1 MEMRGILLFFGVFC
15 TFFRLSAQYVTTDAT
30 LTPAQLVTDVLIDNP
45 CANASNITSSG
56 SIARFAYTGTD
67 FPFQDGIV
75 LSTGN
80 AASVTGPNTSLL
92 SEGGTGWPGDPD
104 LEAALGVGNSIN
116 ATLLEFDFT
125 PFASEISFDY
135 VFSSEQYLSNPSSNQ
150 CNYTDGFVFLLKEI
164 GSAGPYT
171 NLAVVPGTTT
181 PVRVNTVRGPGTI
194 CPEANAEWFDA
205 FNGTDHPT
213 NFNGQTKVLKAMAT
227 VTPGVTYHMKLVVAD
242 QGNNLYDSAIFL
254 GAGSFEIGK
263 DLGDDRLI
271 ATNNP
276 LCPNDTVTLDATEP
290 GTNSYQWY
298 RDEIAL
304 PGETNPLYTV
314 TGTGDYRVDITYTA
328 SGCVATGR
336 IRMEYAPL
344 LTPVDVTL
352 VQCDIDGN
360 GTATFDLTQAASQIQ
375 ASDSTI
381 TSIQYFEST
390 TDTNPI
396 NQPSAYSSVEKV
408 LYAQSANS
416 FGCTKFSQIHLRF
429 TTTALAPLSVQEECD
444 DDSDGKTTFD
454 LTAIAQQ
461 ITAALPTGYT
471 VAFYESEALAEML
484 GTPLTSP
491 FTNTIPFSQTI
502 YARVLNGPDCYGTIA
517 VPLAVW
523 VFQPVGFEDEIVAVC
538 AGVPETLR
546 VGPGFSSYTWDTTPP
561 SHAPFIEVS
570 TGGTYTVTV
579 SDTHGCTKTK
589 TFQVTASDAATIDG
603 VTVKDFQGGRNTVTI
618 VASGPGDYEYS
629 LDGGAFVGSAVFTDI
644 PGGAYTA
651 YVRDRKGCGLS
662 TQPFY
667 VLDYPSFF
675 TPNGDG
681 FNDYWT
687 IPYFSFLSGARI
699 YLFDRYGKLLT
710 ALSGA
715 LPSWDGTYGGRPLPA
730 DDYWFSIEL
739 ANGRNIRGHFAL
751 KR

>member
-1 MEMRGILLFFGVFC
+1 MELRGILLFFGVFC
-15 TFFRLSAQYVTTDAT
+15 AFFRTAAQYVTTDAT
-30 LTPAQLVTDVLIDNP
+30 LSPAQLVTNVLIDNP
-45 CANASNITSSG
+45 CANANNVSSSG
-56 SIARFAYTGTD
+56 SIARFSYAGTD
-67 FPFQDGIV
+67 FPFSDGIV

-80 AASVTGPNTSLL
+80 AASVTGPNGSLL
-92 SEGGTGWPGDPD
+92 SEGGTNWPGDPD

-116 ATLLEFDFT
+116 ATILEFDFT

-164 GSAGPYT
+164 GSASPYQ

-205 FNGTDHPT
+205 FNGSDHPT

-254 GAGSFEIGK
+254 GAGSFTIGK
-263 DLGDDRLI
+263 NLGNDRLI
-271 ATNNP
+271 ATNTP
-276 LCPNDTVTLDATEP
+276 VCPGDTVVLDATEP

-298 RDEIAL
+298 RNEVAL
-304 PGETNPLYTV
+304 AGQTLPTYTV
-314 TGTGDYRVDITYTA
+314 NQTGDYRVAITYGS

-336 IRMEYAPL
+336 IRIEYAPDL
-344 LTPVDVTL
+344 MPVTVTL
-352 VQCDIDGN
+352 LECDIDGD
-360 GTATFDLTQAASQIQ
+360 GLATFDLTKVGPQLQAADP
-375 ASDSTI
+375 AI
-381 TSIQYFEST
+381 TAVQYFELT
-390 TDTNPI
+390 TDTTPI
-396 NQPSAYSSVEKV
+396 TQPTAYLSNRRDI
-408 LYAQSANS
+408 YARSENR
-416 FGCTKFSQIHLRF
+416 FGCTVFSLVQLRF
-429 TTTALAPLSVQEECD
+429 ATTPLPPLSAQTACD
-444 DDSDGKTTFD
+444 EDADGKTGFD
-454 LTAIAQQ
+454 LTAIAQT
-461 ITAALPTGYT
+461 ITTGLPAGLT
-471 VAFYESEALAEML
+471 VSFYETLAQAEAL
-484 GTPLTSP
+484 GTPLSSP
-491 FTNTIPFSQTI
+491 YTNTTPFSQTL
-502 YARVLNGPDCYGTIA
+502 YARVVNGPDCYGTVT
-517 VPLAVW
+517 VPLTVW
-523 VFQPVGFEDEIVAVC
+523 VFQPAGFEDENVAVC
-538 AGVPETLR
+538 AGTPETLR
-546 VGPGFSSYTWDTTPP
+546 VPTGFSSYVWNTTPP
-561 SHAPFIEVS
+561 VTAPFISVT

-579 SDTHGCTKTK
+579 TDPNGCARTK
-589 TFQVTASDAATIDG
+589 TFYVTASDAATIDAI
-603 VTVKDFQGGRNTVTI
+603 TVDDFTGGRNTVTI
-618 VASGPGDYEYS
+618 TASGPGDYEYS
-629 LDGGAFVGSAVFTDI
+629 LDGGAFVGSPVFTDI
-644 PGGAYTA
+644 PGGAFTA

-699 YLFDRYGKLLT
+699 AIFDRYGKLLT
-710 ALSGA
+710 VVSAA
-715 LPSWDGTYGGRPLPA
+715 LPTWDGTYDGRPLPA